1 LNSKTVTATSTTTDR
16 PLRPD
21 EKPLAEYRSVSG
33 IAVAAA
39 ILGLAS
45 PLVLLN
51 PLLAPVP
58 IAAFIAAAV
67 ALRTIGASGG
77 QLVGRIPALVGLC
90 LATFFLGWGF
100 TAHLQRQ
107 SLLEQRAKEAAD
119 GWLELLQNGKA
130 EQAHQF
136 RLSPAARLSSP
147 EALADHYN
155 SNKEAAEDLKSFR
168 SSPGVRDLMTFGV
181 DADVQFEGLA
191 STLRDGFSDIIVLK
205 YSYARPAGE
214 RQPIWVHA
222 TRRYDETTKR
232 PQWEIGGLNTTP
244 PQGAQ

>member
-1 LNSKTVTATSTTTDR
+1 LTAVTAISTTTDR

-33 IAVAAA
+33 LAVAAA
-39 ILGLAS
+39 ILGVVSAVI
-45 PLVLLN
+45 LVN
-51 PLLAPVP
+51 PLLTPVP
-58 IAAFIAAAV
+58 VAALVASLV
-67 ALRTIGASGG
+67 ALRSIGVSGG

-100 TAHLQRQ
+100 TAHLARQ
-107 SLLEQRAKEAAD
+107 SLLEERAKQAAD
-119 GWLELLQNGKA
+119 GWLELLRDGKV

-147 EALADHYN
+147 EALAEHYKN
-155 SNKEAAEDLKSFR
+155 NKEAAEDLQTFR
-168 SSPGVRDLMTFGV
+168 SGSGVRDLTTFGA
-181 DADVQFEGLA
+181 DAELKFEGLA

-214 RQPIWVHA
+214 RQPVWVHT
-222 TRRYDETTKR
+222 TRRYNETTKR
-232 PQWEIGGLNTTP
+232 PEWEISGLSTTP
-244 PQGAQ
+244 PQGSQ